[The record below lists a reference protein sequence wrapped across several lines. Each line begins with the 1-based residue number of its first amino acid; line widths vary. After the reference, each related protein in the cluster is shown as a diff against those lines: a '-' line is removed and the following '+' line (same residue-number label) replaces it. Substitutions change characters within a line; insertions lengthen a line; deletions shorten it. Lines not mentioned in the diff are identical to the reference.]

1 MLTLGVFGAPGP
13 LWDRGLALGDLG
25 ITGVW
30 VGHSAI
36 NEDLVRRCHD
46 EGAKVYIEM
55 GIMSGASPADYD
67 VHPEVQP
74 IGADGQPLPVVPG
87 YTAFACPLA
96 HWWRGQRLASI
107 EHLMRE
113 HELDGLWLDFIRYPA
128 RWERPRPTLDQSCF
142 CDESFDG
149 FEELSGLAIPG
160 GTADQ
165 RATWILDE
173 ALDEWTAWKC
183 SVIADFVAQIRA
195 VVEEARPQAILG
207 MFSIPWGPEDFDNAI
222 QRVIAQDFARL
233 ARDIDVFS
241 PMLYHTMCGRPV
253 EWIGEHT
260 LYLTQVTS
268 RPVIPIVQAVDQP
281 VPMPR
286 GEFRRALLEGLAE
299 PSAGV
304 MMYRLQDLVEAEE
317 KFTALQEIY
326 GGRA

>member
-1 MLTLGVFGAPGP
+1 
-13 LWDRGLALGDLG
+13 
-25 ITGVW
+25 
-30 VGHSAI
+30 
-36 NEDLVRRCHD
+36 
-46 EGAKVYIEM
+46 
-55 GIMSGASPADYD
+55 
-67 VHPEVQP
+67 
-74 IGADGQPLPVVPG
+74 
-87 YTAFACPLA
+87 
-96 HWWRGQRLASI
+96 
-107 EHLMRE
+107 
-113 HELDGLWLDFIRYPA
+113 
-128 RWERPRPTLDQSCF
+128 
-142 CDESFDG
+142 
-149 FEELSGLAIPG
+149 
-160 GTADQ
+160 
-165 RATWILDE
+165 
-173 ALDEWTAWKC
+173 
-183 SVIADFVAQIRA
+183 
-195 VVEEARPQAILG
+195 VEEARPQAILG